1 MENIDS
7 LDVLIE
13 TVKYTSEIIIN
24 ITEKINNMELKIKN
38 IEEIVNDQ
46 IKINNKNTKTIDYH
60 DKLIKELFKKNNEIS
75 SHLKDDLKSNKSIIT
90 YKENDKTNNNL
101 NYGNDTESVI
111 DFNIIQEKEYNQNN
125 IPGGIEK
132 SYNLINEDNSN
143 HKTDILIEKLINH
156 KKNLD
161 NQINKEQNDYNSKKI
176 NTSTEIVTRTT
187 PESLIN
193 RRKTNAFRKI

>member
-46 IKINNKNTKTIDYH
+46 IKINNKNTKTIEYH

-75 SHLKDDLKSNKSIIT
+75 SHLKDDIKST
-90 YKENDKTNNNL
+90 YKENDKTNNF

-111 DFNIIQEKEYNQNN
+111 DFNIIREKEYNENTNQT
-125 IPGGIEK
+125 GIEK

-176 NTSTEIVTRTT
+176 STETVTRTT